1 MSLPDG
7 TLISASATPH
17 CGVVEREQKQG
28 DYKQEDQ
35 EQAEQ
40 SKTDKSEM
48 NNSTKKRMQKQ
59 ITYNVSV
66 SSPLSTVDCM
76 VPPFPPLPLRLS
88 QENTVLIFK
97 YMKRKTQIKTAMS
110 YSYIRQTGP
119 VKIV

>member
-48 NNSTKKRMQKQ
+48 NYSTKKRMQKQ

-66 SSPLSTVDCM
+66 SSPLSTSDCF
-76 VPPFPPLPLRLS
+76 VPPWLPLPRLS
-88 QENTVLIFK
+88 YENTILVMK
-97 YMKRKTQIKTAMS
+97 CMKRKTRTKTRTS
-110 YSYIRQTGP
+110 YSHFRPTGL
-119 VKIV
+119 VSR